1 MSASAGCDLGPQE
14 EAAILTSRPTISGG
28 WGIPHLQ
35 NPHLAPLV
43 GRRAERPSSHP
54 PGPSVLRAIPY
65 LSKHRADRM
74 KRLGDFLN
82 LESFDLALLQEV
94 GCGGP
99 VGGAVAADFPEGR
112 ARRTA
117 PFPRPPPQVWS
128 EQDFQYL
135 RQKLLPTY
143 PSAHYFRR

>member
-94 GCGGP
+94 GWGAGGRW
-99 VGGAVAADFPEGR
+99 EGR
-112 ARRTA
+112 WLQTFPREEPGGLP
-117 PFPRPPPQVWS
+117 PFPAHPPRCGVS
-128 EQDFQYL
+128 
-135 RQKLLPTY
+135 RT
-143 PSAHYFRR
+143 SST